1 MVFSLLN
8 HGSDGL
14 ESKAQFFCLPV
25 LAAPFLSFCS
35 DDKMCAFLMMT
46 SLRSAHV
53 FLQTQSSATKKPT
66 KPTVFENHRK
76 SLTRD
81 CERREL
87 RLHFEWTCMVTLF
100 DRKFQIFKKI
110 AKIDSFWHFSFKM

>member
-25 LAAPFLSFCS
+25 LAALFLSFCS

-53 FLQTQSSATKKPT
+53 LQTQSSAAKKQPNPRCLKIT
-66 KPTVFENHRK
+66 EKVSH
-76 SLTRD
+76 
-81 CERREL
+81 
-87 RLHFEWTCMVTLF
+87 
-100 DRKFQIFKKI
+100 KI
-110 AKIDSFWHFSFKM
+110 ASEGSYVYILSLQK

>member
-8 HGSDGL
+8 HGFADGL

-53 FLQTQSSATKKPT
+53 LQTQSSAAKKPT

-76 SLTRD
+76 SLTQD
-81 CERREL
+81 YIL
-87 RLHFEWTCMVTLF
+87 SLQ
-100 DRKFQIFKKI
+100 K
-110 AKIDSFWHFSFKM
+110 

>member
-8 HGSDGL
+8 HGSADGL

-53 FLQTQSSATKKPT
+53 LQTQSTAAKNRFYAWHGITTFVMTSTMKAFATLNLNLHWPT
-66 KPTVFENHRK
+66 QFVNYPKISHLNFHTI
-76 SLTRD
+76 
-81 CERREL
+81 
-87 RLHFEWTCMVTLF
+87 RLE
-100 DRKFQIFKKI
+100 I
-110 AKIDSFWHFSFKM
+110 

>member
-8 HGSDGL
+8 HGSADGL

-53 FLQTQSSATKKPT
+53 LQTQSTAAKNRFYAWHGITTFVMTSTMKAFATLNLNLHWPT
-66 KPTVFENHRK
+66 QFVNYQKM
-76 SLTRD
+76 S
-81 CERREL
+81 
-87 RLHFEWTCMVTLF
+87 
-100 DRKFQIFKKI
+100 
-110 AKIDSFWHFSFKM
+110 HFSFHAIRLEI

>member
-53 FLQTQSSATKKPT
+53 FLQTQSSAAKNQPKP
-66 KPTVFENHRK
+66 F
-76 SLTRD
+76 
-81 CERREL
+81 L
-87 RLHFEWTCMVTLF
+87 RLAWHHYFCDDFNHESFATLNPNLHWPTQF
-100 DRKFQIFKKI
+100 VNYPKM
-110 AKIDSFWHFSFKM
+110 SHFSFHAIRLEI